1 MAELFDFTIKNGA
14 AGGFGMFSAAHFTWL
29 AALVAAG
36 SGVCLAYKNADENSR
51 RIIRRAAA
59 VFHVAPRPGKIEPA
73 FIQPKRF
80 HVIGKPG
87 VNFLQQL

>member
-36 SGVCLAYKNADENSR
+36 SGVCLAYKNADENSPR
-51 RIIRRAAA
+51 GGMGRAWDGTSARGAAA
-59 VFHVAPRPGKIEPA
+59 CGGGI
-73 FIQPKRF
+73 
-80 HVIGKPG
+80 
-87 VNFLQQL
+87 